1 MLTIAGLLRAPLVR
15 RALLA
20 FALLSPAIAR
30 AQMGASTDIITGTV
44 IRAETNTP
52 LEGAAVE
59 VTSIESNV
67 TRRARTNAAASSPS
81 CFQTEGASIASSHG
95 HSGSP
100 PRQ

>member
-1 MLTIAGLLRAPLVR
+1 MLTIAGLLRAPVVR

-30 AQMGASTDIITGTV
+30 AQMGASTGFFSNTAAPTEIY
-44 IRAETNTP
+44 TP

-67 TRRARTNAAASSPS
+67 TRRA
-81 CFQTEGASIASSHG
+81 
-95 HSGSP
+95 
-100 PRQ
+100 

>member
-1 MLTIAGLLRAPLVR
+1 MVR

-67 TRRARTNAAASSPS
+67 TRRARTNA
-81 CFQTEGASIASSHG
+81 
-95 HSGSP
+95 SGKFTVLFPDGGGQYRVITRSLGLA